1 MELLSLF
8 KKKKLL
14 YIKCTNYQTFIS
26 LGIADKRTAMSGN
39 PLPDPRR
46 LSLDVH
52 SHFDNPTDY
61 VTHMFMAWGQFLVH
75 DITLAPQ
82 ARGGKLKIFF

>member
-1 MELLSLF
+1 
-8 KKKKLL
+8 
-14 YIKCTNYQTFIS
+14 
-26 LGIADKRTAMSGN
+26 MSGN
-39 PLPDPRR
+39 PLPEPRR
-46 LSLDVH
+46 LSLEVH

-82 ARGGKLKIFF
+82 ARGGKLKNFFLYVLNEVRFYK

>member
-1 MELLSLF
+1 
-8 KKKKLL
+8 
-14 YIKCTNYQTFIS
+14 
-26 LGIADKRTAMSGN
+26 MSGN
-39 PLPDPRR
+39 PLPEPRR
-46 LSLDVH
+46 LSLEVH

-82 ARGGKLKIFF
+82 ARGGKLKNFSCIFIESDFIQQKQKQATTTK